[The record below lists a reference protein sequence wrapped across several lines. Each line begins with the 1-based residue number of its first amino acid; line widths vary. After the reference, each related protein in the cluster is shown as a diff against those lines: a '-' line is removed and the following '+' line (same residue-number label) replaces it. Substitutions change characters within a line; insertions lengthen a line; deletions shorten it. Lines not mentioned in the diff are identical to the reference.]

1 MVMKE
6 DEYSW
11 GKEIFNNVKKNAQR
25 GEKHEIVSDQKW

>member
-11 GKEIFNNVKKNAQR
+11 GKEIFNNVKNAQR
-25 GEKHEIVSDQKW
+25 GEKREIVSDQKW